1 MDVGIFEAKSR
12 FAELVKRA
20 EEGEDIILCRHGRA
34 VVKLSAMAATERVL
48 GQAKG
53 QIREI
58 DDEWWK
64 AMTAGEAEAFYAGK
78 Y

>member
-1 MDVGIFEAKSR
+1 
-12 FAELVKRA
+12 
-20 EEGEDIILCRHGRA
+20 